1 MPHDVEDHMLTRRTL
16 LRSTAAL
23 TASMAPLTTR
33 AAADT
38 DNYPAGPIKSIC
50 PFAAGSGADTKVRFY
65 SNKLSQLCGKPVI
78 VENRPGALGNIAT
91 EAVAR
96 AKPDGYTI
104 YIAPGSS
111 TLASAPS
118 LFKKL
123 GYDPIND
130 FEHITTLSASA
141 FALVVPGTS
150 PFKSVAE
157 LTTFLKDKGDAASY
171 GSIAPPSLV
180 AAEIYKQAFGL
191 KTVEVKYKE
200 QGPLLN
206 DLYGGQLAFFFSDL
220 TTIKGQLQ
228 EGRIRPLAV
237 TSAKRLKSAPDIPG
251 AEEVGITGMDVITW
265 WSVHV
270 PAKTPKPIC
279 DKLEAWFNTIAVEP
293 DVVAFNAA
301 VASDVLPGNSQFLKE
316 LLLKQTAAWRDY
328 ARLAHLEPE

>member
-1 MPHDVEDHMLTRRTL
+1 MLTRRTFL
-16 LRSTAAL
+16 HSAAL
-23 TASMAPLTTR
+23 APVAVPALS
-33 AAADT
+33 AAARAGAED
-38 DNYPAGPIKSIC
+38 YPVGPIKAIC
-50 PFAAGSGADTKVRFY
+50 PFGPGSGADIKVRFY
-65 SNKLSQLCGKPVI
+65 SNKLSNATGKPVI
-78 VENRPGALGNIAT
+78 VENKPGALGNIAT
-91 EAVAR
+91 ETVAR

-111 TLASAPS
+111 TLAAAPS

-141 FALVVPGTS
+141 FALVVPGTA

-157 LTTFLKDKGDAASY
+157 LTAYLKEKGDAASY

-180 AAEIYKQAFGL
+180 SAEIYKTALGL

-206 DLYGGQLAFFFSDL
+206 DLFSGQLAFYFSDL
-220 TTIKGQLQ
+220 TTIHGQLKS
-228 EGRIRPLAV
+228 GRIRPLAV
-237 TSAKRLKSAPDIPG
+237 TSAKRLTSAPEIPG
-251 AEEVGITGMDVITW
+251 AQEAGIPGMDVITW

-293 DVVAFNAA
+293 DVVAFNASF
-301 VASDVLPGNSQFLKE
+301 ASDVLPGNSQSLKA
-316 LLLKQTAAWRDY
+316 LLLKQTEAWRGY
-328 ARLAHLEPE
+328 ARLARIEPE

>member
-1 MPHDVEDHMLTRRTL
+1 MLTRRTL

-33 AAADT
+33 AGTDT
-38 DNYPAGPIKSIC
+38 DNYPVGPIKSIC
-50 PFAAGSGADTKVRFY
+50 PFAPGSGADTKVRFY
-65 SNKLSQLCGKPVI
+65 SNKLAQITGKPVI
-78 VENRPGALGNIAT
+78 VENKPGALGNIAT

-157 LTTFLKDKGDAASY
+157 LTAYLKDKGDAASY

-206 DLYGGQLAFFFSDL
+206 DLYSGQLAFFFSDL

-237 TSAKRLKSAPDIPG
+237 TSAKRLRSAPDIPG

-316 LLLKQTAAWRDY
+316 LLLKQTAAWHDY

>member
-1 MPHDVEDHMLTRRTL
+1 MLTRRRL
-16 LRSTAAL
+16 LYCAPALAASL
-23 TASMAPLTTR
+23 TPLAAR
-33 AAADT
+33 AGAET

-50 PFAAGSGADTKVRFY
+50 PFGPGSGADTKVRFY
-65 SNKLSQLCGKPVI
+65 SNKLAQISGKPVI
-78 VENRPGALGNIAT
+78 VENRPGAFGNIAT

-111 TLASAPS
+111 TLAAAPS

-141 FALVVPGTS
+141 FALCVPSSS
-150 PFKSVAE
+150 PFKSVRE
-157 LTTFLKDKGDAASY
+157 LTAYLKEKGDAASY

-206 DLYGGQLAFFFSDL
+206 DLYGGQLAFYVSDL
-220 TTIKGQLQ
+220 TTIHGQLK

-251 AEEVGITGMDVITW
+251 AEEAGIPGMDVITW

-293 DVVAFNAA
+293 DVVAFNTA
-301 VASDVLPGNSQFLKE
+301 VASDVLPGNSQSLKE

>member
-1 MPHDVEDHMLTRRTL
+1 MLSRRNL
-16 LRSTAAL
+16 LRSAAVL
-23 TASMAPLTTR
+23 ASSLVPLTVR
-33 AAADT
+33 AAAET

-50 PFAAGSGADTKVRFY
+50 PFAPGSGADTKVRFY

-141 FALVVPGTS
+141 FALCVPATT

-157 LTTFLKDKGDAASY
+157 LTAYLKDMGDAASY
-171 GSIAPPSLV
+171 GSIASPSLV
-180 AAEIYKQAFGL
+180 SAEIYKTAFGL

-206 DLYGGQLAFFFSDL
+206 DLFGGHLAFFFSDL
-220 TTIKGQLQ
+220 TTINSQLKA
-228 EGRIRPLAV
+228 GRIRPLAV
-237 TSAKRLKSAPDIPG
+237 TSAKRLASAPDIPG
-251 AEEVGITGMDVITW
+251 AQEAGIPNMNVITW
-265 WSVHV
+265 WSVHA
-270 PAKTPKPIC
+270 PARTPKSIC
-279 DKLEAWFNTIAVEP
+279 DKLEAWFNAIAIEP

-301 VASDVLPGNSQFLKE
+301 VGSDVLPGNSESLKA
-316 LLLKQTAAWRDY
+316 LLIKQTAEWR
-328 ARLAHLEPE
+328 

>member
-1 MPHDVEDHMLTRRTL
+1 MLTRRQFIYSATL
-16 LRSTAAL
+16 ACATVSSRP
-23 TASMAPLTTR
+23 AP
-33 AAADT
+33 AAAEFES
-38 DNYPAGPIKSIC
+38 YPAGPIKAIC
-50 PFAAGSGADTKVRFY
+50 PFGTGSGADIKVRFY
-65 SNKLSQLCGKPVI
+65 SNKLSLATGKPVI
-78 VENRPGALGNIAT
+78 VENKPGALGNIAT
-91 EAVAR
+91 ETVAR

-111 TLASAPS
+111 TLAAAPS

-141 FALVVPGTS
+141 FALCVPGTA
-150 PFKSVAE
+150 PFKTVAE
-157 LTTFLKDKGDAASY
+157 LTAYLQEKGDTASY

-180 AAEIYKQAFGL
+180 SAEIYKTAFGL

-206 DLYGGQLAFFFSDL
+206 DLFSGQLAFFFSDL
-220 TTIKGQLQ
+220 TTIHGQLKS
-228 EGRIRPLAV
+228 GRIRPLTV
-237 TSAKRLKSAPDIPG
+237 TSAKRLTSAPDIPG
-251 AEEVGITGMDVITW
+251 AQEAGIPGMDVITW

-301 VASDVLPGNSQFLKE
+301 VASDVLPGNSQSLKA
-316 LLLKQTAAWRDY
+316 LLLKQTEAWREY
-328 ARLAHLEPE
+328 ARLARIEPE

>member
-1 MPHDVEDHMLTRRTL
+1 MLSRRNL
-16 LRSTAAL
+16 LRSAAVL
-23 TASMAPLTTR
+23 ASSMAPLSAR
-33 AAADT
+33 AATET

-50 PFAAGSGADTKVRFY
+50 PFAPGSGADTKVRFY

-150 PFKSVAE
+150 PFKSVPE
-157 LTTFLKDKGDAASY
+157 LTAYLKDKGDAASY

-206 DLYGGQLAFFFSDL
+206 DLYGGQLTFFFSDL
-220 TTIKGQLQ
+220 TTIKGQLK

-237 TSAKRLKSAPDIPG
+237 TSAKRLKSAPDFPG
-251 AEEVGITGMDVITW
+251 AEEVIPGMDVITW

-301 VASDVLPGNSQFLKE
+301 VASDVLPGNSQSLKA
-316 LLLKQTAAWRDY
+316 LLLKQTADWRDY

>member
-1 MPHDVEDHMLTRRTL
+1 MVVTRRIF
-16 LRSTAAL
+16 LRSAAL
-23 TASMAPLTTR
+23 APAVATLR
-33 AAADT
+33 PEVGQPREGA
-38 DNYPAGPIKSIC
+38 YPSGPIRSIC
-50 PFAAGSGADTKVRFY
+50 PFAAGSGADIKVRFY
-65 SNKLSQLCGKPVI
+65 SNKLSAATGTPVI
-78 VENRPGALGNIAT
+78 VENKPGALGNIAT
-91 EAVAR
+91 EMVAR

-141 FALVVPGTS
+141 FALCIPSAS

-157 LTTFLKDKGDAASY
+157 LTAYLKDKGDAASY

-180 AAEIYKQAFGL
+180 SGEIYKAAFGL

-206 DLYGGQLAFFFSDL
+206 DLFGGHLAFFFSDL
-220 TTIKGQLQ
+220 TTINSQLKA
-228 EGRIRPLAV
+228 GRIRPLAV
-237 TSAKRLKSAPDIPG
+237 TSAKRLTSAPDIPG
-251 AEEVGITGMDVITW
+251 AQEAGIPNMNVITW

-270 PAKTPKPIC
+270 PAKTPKLIC
-279 DKLEAWFNTIAVEP
+279 DKLEAWFNAIAIEP

-301 VASDVLPGNSQFLKE
+301 VGSDVLPGNSEALKA
-316 LLLKQTAAWRDY
+316 LLVKQTAEWREY
-328 ARLAHLEPE
+328 ARLARIEPE

>member
-1 MPHDVEDHMLTRRTL
+1 MLSRRNL

-23 TASMAPLTTR
+23 AASMAPLTAR
-33 AAADT
+33 AAAEI
-38 DNYPAGPIKSIC
+38 DNYPTGPIKSIC
-50 PFAAGSGADTKVRFY
+50 PFAPGSGADTKVRFY
-65 SNKLSQLCGKPVI
+65 SNKLAQITGKPVI
-78 VENRPGALGNIAT
+78 VENKPGALGNIAS
-91 EAVAR
+91 EAAAR

-104 YIAPGSS
+104 YITPGSS
-111 TLASAPS
+111 TLASAPC

-130 FEHITTLSASA
+130 FEHITTLNASA
-141 FALVVPGTS
+141 FALCVPATS
-150 PFKSVAE
+150 PFKSVPE
-157 LTTFLKDKGDAASY
+157 LTAYLKAKGDAASY

-191 KTVEVKYKE
+191 QTVEVKYKE

-206 DLYGGQLAFFFSDL
+206 DLYSGQLAFFFSDL
-220 TTIKGQLQ
+220 TTINGQMK

-237 TSAKRLKSAPDIPG
+237 TSAKRLKSAPDIPS
-251 AEEVGITGMDVITW
+251 AEEAGITGMDVITW

-316 LLLKQTAAWRDY
+316 LLVKQTAAWRDY

>member
-1 MPHDVEDHMLTRRTL
+1 VPTRRAF
-16 LRSTAAL
+16 LRSTGFVPAL
-23 TASMAPLTTR
+23 MPLWPVIGH
-33 AAADT
+33 ADQEG
-38 DNYPAGPIKSIC
+38 YPAGPVRSIC
-50 PFAAGSGADTKVRFY
+50 PFSPGSGADIKVRFY
-65 SNKLSQLCGKPVI
+65 SNKLSLATGKPVI
-78 VENRPGALGNIAT
+78 VENKPGALGNIAT
-91 EAVAR
+91 EMVAR

-141 FALVVPGTS
+141 FALCVPAKT
-150 PFKSVAE
+150 PFKLVAE
-157 LTTFLKDKGDAASY
+157 LTAHLKDKGDAASY

-180 AAEIYKQAFGL
+180 SAEIYKTAFGL

-206 DLYGGQLAFFFSDL
+206 DLFGGHLAFFFSDL
-220 TTIKGQLQ
+220 TTINSQLKA
-228 EGRIRPLAV
+228 GRIRPLAV
-237 TSAKRLKSAPDIPG
+237 TSAKRLASAPDIPG
-251 AEEVGITGMDVITW
+251 AQEAGIPNMNVITW

-270 PAKTPKPIC
+270 PARTPKSIC
-279 DKLEAWFNTIAVEP
+279 DKLEAWFNAIAIEP

-301 VASDVLPGNSQFLKE
+301 VGSDVLPGNSEALKA
-316 LLLKQTAAWRDY
+316 LLIKQTAEWREY
-328 ARLAHLEPE
+328 ARLARIEPE

>member
-1 MPHDVEDHMLTRRTL
+1 MLTRRRL
-16 LRSTAAL
+16 LQSAAVVAAGMA
-23 TASMAPLTTR
+23 ASSAR
-33 AAADT
+33 GGSEA
-38 DNYPAGPIKSIC
+38 DNYPSGPIKAIC
-50 PFAAGSGADTKVRFY
+50 PFGPGSGADIKVRFY
-65 SNKLSQLCGKPVI
+65 SNKLAQITGKPVI
-78 VENRPGALGNIAT
+78 VENKPGALGNIAT
-91 EAVAR
+91 ETVAR

-141 FALVVPGTS
+141 FALVVPGTA
-150 PFKSVAE
+150 PFKNVAE
-157 LTTFLKDKGDAASY
+157 LTTYLKEKGDAASY

-180 AAEIYKQAFGL
+180 SAEIYTAAFGL

-206 DLYGGQLAFFFSDL
+206 DLFSGQLAFYFSDL
-220 TTIKGQLQ
+220 TTIHGQLKS
-228 EGRIRPLAV
+228 GRIRPLAV
-237 TSAKRLKSAPDIPG
+237 TSAKRLTSAPDIPG
-251 AEEVGITGMDVITW
+251 AQEAGIPGMDVITW

-301 VASDVLPGNSQFLKE
+301 VASDVLPGNSQSLKA
-316 LLLKQTAAWRDY
+316 LLLKQTEAWREY
-328 ARLAHLEPE
+328 ARLARLEPE